1 MEKTKTQSKSAF
13 YFSNEVLN
21 PNILETYIEFNKIN
35 NEIKLMEKEMELLA
49 RELDFFMEEVQN
61 KKRKLNIQIDDYNRF
76 RTKMN
81 KCSFDDLLD
90 EFTEL
95 ENKKESHISSA
106 SQKLLEVEK
115 AVLQKMMLYKSK
127 GIELHP
133 LPY

>member
-1 MEKTKTQSKSAF
+1 MEKTTTLSKSAF

-21 PNILETYIEFNKIN
+21 PNILETYISYNKIN
-35 NEIKLMEKEMELLA
+35 NEIIVMEKEMELLA

-61 KKRKLNIQIDDYNRF
+61 KKRKLNIHREDYNRF

-90 EFTEL
+90 EYAEL

-115 AVLQKMMLYKSK
+115 AVLEKMMLYKSK
-127 GIELHP
+127 NIVLEALR
-133 LPY
+133 

>member
-1 MEKTKTQSKSAF
+1 MEKTKTLSKSAF

-21 PNILETYIEFNKIN
+21 PNILETYVEYNKIK
-35 NEIKLMEKEMELLA
+35 NEITVMEKEMELLA

-61 KKRKLNIQIDDYNRF
+61 KKRKLNIHRDDYNRF

-81 KCSFDDLLD
+81 KSSFDDLLD
-90 EFTEL
+90 EFAEL

-115 AVLQKMMLYKSK
+115 AVIQKMMEYKSK

-133 LPY
+133 LSY

>member
-1 MEKTKTQSKSAF
+1 MEKTKSLSKSAF

-21 PNILETYIEFNKIN
+21 PNILETYVEYNKIK
-35 NEIKLMEKEMELLA
+35 NEITVMEKEMELLA

-61 KKRKLNIQIDDYNRF
+61 KKRKLNIHREDYNRF

-81 KCSFDDLLD
+81 KSSFDDLLD
-90 EFTEL
+90 EFAEL
-95 ENKKESHISSA
+95 ENKKESHIGSA

-115 AVLQKMMLYKSK
+115 AVIQKMMLYKSK
-127 GIELHP
+127 GIELQP

>member
-1 MEKTKTQSKSAF
+1 MEKTKTLSKSAF

-21 PNILETYIEFNKIN
+21 PNILETYVEYNKIK
-35 NEIKLMEKEMELLA
+35 NEITVMEKEMELLA

-61 KKRKLNIQIDDYNRF
+61 KKRKLNIHREDYNRF

-81 KCSFDDLLD
+81 KSSFDDLLD
-90 EFTEL
+90 EFAEL
-95 ENKKESHISSA
+95 ENKKETQASSA
-106 SQKLLEVEK
+106 SQKLLEAEK

-127 GIELHP
+127 GIELQP